1 MARNISFALLGSIA
15 LAFTEPSLAESGVV
29 VFYKSG
35 CDYYIVSTNQG
46 FSLLEWYGGDD
57 PMEGD
62 TLTGNMMAY
71 GMQSLVNQRTENE
84 TQAWVEDFLLN
95 QYTVLQSYQE
105 QCR

>member
-1 MARNISFALLGSIA
+1 
-15 LAFTEPSLAESGVV
+15 
-29 VFYKSG
+29 
-35 CDYYIVSTNQG
+35 
-46 FSLLEWYGGDD
+46 
-57 PMEGD
+57 MEGD